1 MKYALNT
8 RHENKE
14 EKPRINP
21 YVFISKNILIKN
33 SLENNKEIK
42 SIRASLLRIVLMK
55 KIPKKIKPRLI
66 KLTRTSICG
75 SLDWK
80 IIEASLKR
88 MICVG

>member
-21 YVFISKNILIKN
+21 YVFISKTILIKN
-33 SLENNKEIK
+33 SLENSKEIK
-42 SIRASLLRIVLMK
+42 SIRASLLRIFLIRKM
-55 KIPKKIKPRLI
+55 PKKINPTLL

-75 SLDWK
+75 SFDWK